1 MGVYKKAIITDAGEA
16 LRARAVAGEV
26 SMQFSHAKTSTYVYP
41 DGTDLTKLTDLQEIR
56 QTVIPSNVQITNDTL
71 ISVRSLFGNEQI
83 NEAYLIQNVGVY
95 ATDGENEI
103 LFAVCQAITPD
114 QMPAYDGVAPSS
126 FIYNVQLTVSQ
137 AAQISLVINTAGTA
151 TTQDVLELEQK
162 KVNGNGGDISETV
175 ITTAEESQAEYPVP
189 EVGDSA
195 KTVLG
200 KVQKFFGDLRNW
212 MTGVCLLGQI
222 VNNCVTDNAKLP
234 LSAAQGKVLM
244 DLYNV
249 LNTNQKP
256 TVYSKQIW
264 SSELI
269 YNAWM
274 NIAKIGRICIAWG
287 SFVVKEE
294 KNITNVDLFNISNT
308 GITPMG
314 YTTFSLSSFNPT
326 DQGGIGAL
334 NLDGKVVFALPESG
348 TKEWRFNFSFVS
360 S

>member
-137 AAQISLVINTAGTA
+137 AAQISLVVNTAGTA

-189 EVGDSA
+189 AAGDSA
-195 KTVLG
+195 KVFLG
-200 KVQKFFGDLRNW
+200 KTRKFFADIKKSVRIVKVTLLASDWTGD
-212 MTGVCLLGQI
+212 TAPYEQTVVI
-222 VNNCVTDNAKLP
+222 DSVTTKDNPILVSALEDGAD
-234 LSAAQGKVLM
+234 LAAQKA
-244 DLYNV
+244 
-249 LNTNQKP
+249 
-256 TVYSKQIW
+256 YSKAFGILA
-264 SSELI
+264 S
-269 YNAWM
+269 
-274 NIAKIGRICIAWG
+274 G
-287 SFVVKEE
+287 
-294 KNITNVDLFNISNT
+294 T
-308 GITPMG
+308 GITADGSVTFKVYKKP
-314 YTTFSLSSFNPT
+314 TTDITVGLK
-326 DQGGIGAL
+326 G
-334 NLDGKVVFALPESG
+334 V
-348 TKEWRFNFSFVS
+348 
-360 S
+360 